1 MATFK
6 ERAIAGL
13 KEMQSVS
20 HGLVYATIC
29 ACIQLVQN
37 TPDDEHS
44 GEKACAPNYE
54 AECKRLS
61 EQLIDVTNEKNEY
74 ELMLQEAYQEI
85 RNLKSMVARLE
96 GFQDGVILGINAKNQ
111 IETAKEL
118 RNRCNRMED
127 MNYE

>member
-6 ERAIAGL
+6 ERAIERL
-13 KEMQSVS
+13 KNEYDQSV
-20 HGLVYATIC
+20 GIIRVTIYG
-29 ACIQLVQN
+29 CIEILEGI
-37 TPDDEHS
+37 PDDEHS
-44 GEKACAPNYE
+44 GEKTCRPDYE
-54 AECKRLS
+54 KKCEVLRAKLEEMTS
-61 EQLIDVTNEKNEY
+61 EKNEA
-74 ELMLQEAYQEI
+74 EMMMQEAYQEI

-96 GFQDGVILGINAKNQ
+96 GFRDGVILGINARNQ

>member
-13 KEMQSVS
+13 QGMQSNS

-37 TPDDEHS
+37 VPDDEHS
-44 GEKACAPNYE
+44 GEKTCRPDYE
-54 AECKRLS
+54 KKCEELRAKLEEMTS
-61 EQLIDVTNEKNEY
+61 EKNEA
-74 ELMLQEAYQEI
+74 EMMMQEAYQEI
-85 RNLKSMVARLE
+85 RNLKSTVARLE
-96 GFQDGVILGINAKNQ
+96 GFRDGVILGINARNQ

>member
-13 KEMQSVS
+13 KEMQSGS
-20 HGLVYATIC
+20 YGLVYATIC

-54 AECKRLS
+54 AECKRLM
-61 EQLIDVTNEKNEY
+61 EQLTELTAEKNKY
-74 ELMLQEAYQEI
+74 ELMMEKAYKET
-85 RNLKSMVARLE
+85 RELKSLVARLE
-96 GFQDGVILGINAKNQ
+96 GFRDGVILGINARNQ
-111 IETAKEL
+111 IETTKEM
-118 RNRCNRMED
+118 RQCCNRMED